1 MPIPPPMAS
10 PPTTRPETWVPAG
23 TERGGA
29 VAAPPNQAK
38 TERGQLVR
46 RRPNVPLPPPEGR
59 RQKRT
64 RDGLLGFL
72 GTLRWTLLSALTP
85 WAWFLVRDLGPPV
98 QLVALALPAVVVA
111 AILGLAIAAIDER
124 KITPLIVAASVAGFG
139 WVTIFGPRGSQPTPP
154 PVDPVRIATIA
165 LADSGGGAVA
175 TLAAVVHARA
185 DVTVI
190 VEPSKKARS
199 TLLRTDRYRFALAS
213 GRFVVLSSA
222 PVRELPLPD
231 PLPGDLIL
239 RLEVDRPG
247 GAFILYAVRTNDSVL
262 GTTLND
268 PLLLDRL
275 TKAALAERLPVVL
288 AGDFGI
294 SDRSTGYR
302 TLAETF
308 RDALRSNASA
318 GTTAA
323 TFPWSFL
330 FLRTDYVL
338 TSPSWCAADGGT
350 FDVQGADHHG
360 VTTSVGPCRG

>member
-1 MPIPPPMAS
+1 MAS

-23 TERGGA
+23 AEREGA
-29 VAAPPNQAK
+29 IAAPPNQAQPAS
-38 TERGQLVR
+38 GQLVR
-46 RRPNVPLPPPEGR
+46 RRPNVPLPTPEGR
-59 RQKRT
+59 RQPRPSG
-64 RDGLLGFL
+64 RLLGFL
-72 GTLRWTLLSALTP
+72 GTLGWTTLSAITP

-111 AILGLAIAAIDER
+111 TILGLAIAAIDER
-124 KITPLIVAASVAGFG
+124 KITPLIVAASVAAFG
-139 WVTIFGPRGSQPTPP
+139 WVTIFGPRGPQPSPP

-165 LADSGGGAVA
+165 LPDSGDGVVA
-175 TLAAVVHARA
+175 TLAAVGQAKA
-185 DVTVI
+185 DVTIV

-199 TLLRTDRYRFALAS
+199 TLLHADRSRFTLAS

-222 PVRELPLPD
+222 PVRELALPD
-231 PLPGDLIL
+231 SLPDDLIL

-247 GAFILYAVRTNDSVL
+247 GAFILYAVRANDSVL

-268 PLLLDRL
+268 PLLIDRL
-275 TKAALAERLPVVL
+275 TKAALAEPLPVVL

-294 SDRSTGYR
+294 SDRSSEYR
-302 TLAETF
+302 ALAETF
-308 RDALRSNASA
+308 RDALRSGA
-318 GTTAA
+318 GAETTAR

-338 TSPSWCAADGGT
+338 TSPSWCAAGGGT

-360 VTTSVGPCRG
+360 VTTSVGPCKR